1 MKTLAPDKLVAFGP
15 RGKVLGTVRTTAWA
29 QAKGLVVEPGVS
41 VVESPDTGC
50 LFFVK
55 VKDGQTVSRWGLDC
69 PVVEVFNVD
78 TVPVPSTDAEGN
90 ESFALWGVLGQPAK
104 FGTTR
109 FFTRPENLVTV
120 G

>member
-69 PVVEVFNVD
+69 PVVEVFEVA
-78 TVPVPSTDAEGN
+78 TVVLGEG
-90 ESFALWGVLGQPAK
+90 EQASIWGVLGQPAK

-109 FFTRPENLVTV
+109 FFTRPENVV
-120 G
+120 AV